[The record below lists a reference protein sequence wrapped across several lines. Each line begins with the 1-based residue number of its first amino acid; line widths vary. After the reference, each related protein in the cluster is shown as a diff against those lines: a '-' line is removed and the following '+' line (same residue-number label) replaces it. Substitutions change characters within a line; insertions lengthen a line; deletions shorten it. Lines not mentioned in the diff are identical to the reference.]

1 MSLDEKMLQSEIL
14 FMKELAIYFKKWP
27 DFGYPENPGMPTIYE
42 MPSKLY
48 ARSQFIDSLPKHQTY
63 WASSKARKLV
73 RNDFG
78 PSPKV
83 DTVPRFIYE

>member
-1 MSLDEKMLQSEIL
+1 
-14 FMKELAIYFKKWP
+14 MKELAIFLKMAGLLDIQK
-27 DFGYPENPGMPTIYE
+27 NPGMPTIYE

-48 ARSQFIDSLPKHQTY
+48 ARSQFIDSLPKPNILA
-63 WASSKARKLV
+63 ASSKARKKTG

-83 DTVPRFIYE
+83 DTVPRFI

>member
-1 MSLDEKMLQSEIL
+1 MAGL
-14 FMKELAIYFKKWP
+14 FIQ
-27 DFGYPENPGMPTIYE
+27 NPGMPTIYE

-48 ARSQFIDSLPKHQTY
+48 ARSQFIDSLQNTKHTGCQFKGQKTEMI
-63 WASSKARKLV
+63 
-73 RNDFG
+73 FG